1 MGLRPSKIEGWGGV
15 EVGLPTLFY
24 ISTQDVYKRQRIR
37 CPKGELPYLIIDEKN
52 SCAHRKNMIEYK
64 TRLLIVLAICRS

>member
-1 MGLRPSKIEGWGGV
+1 MSLKYKAGER
-15 EVGLPTLFY
+15 
-24 ISTQDVYKRQRIR
+24 YKRKR
-37 CPKGELPYLIIDEKN
+37 CPKGELPYLIIDEKK